1 MSDAA
6 SSKVDN
12 VPLGGS
18 TSRVI
23 NFTGYKPKPWQKVV
37 HDAITAAGPKADAV
51 FVAKSPRQIGKSLL
65 IEMELLRH
73 AMNYKGSVSICV
85 SITFPN
91 CSKIFKELEA
101 GIAGTGLMAQCDRQA
116 LEITLINGSKII
128 FKSAQ
133 QRESLRG
140 YTIKRGGIL
149 CIDEAAYIPDEIF
162 GTILPWTNVHHAN
175 TLIVSTPRI
184 KQGTFYEYYTEGL
197 NGSKFIKSFD
207 LSKYDTSSMLSPEKV
222 ELYRRKMSKRQF
234 LTEILGEFSDSG
246 AGVFDISKD
255 IWLKEPVTDY
265 TDISIGIDWATGSG
279 NDDTVLSGFDL
290 SGRQVML
297 HRTNQLSPTEQIDWI
312 VDIINRIERRRI
324 RKIVCEHNSI
334 GTVYLDLLKKR
345 LPGYPIEEFVT
356 SNSSK
361 RDIIEHLI
369 SRVDN
374 ETIKLI
380 NDKEQYLQFGGYA
393 LEITS
398 SGAVTYNG
406 LPGVHDDIVLADAF
420 AIRGITELESSTYAI
435 SFGRRRS

>member
-1 MSDAA
+1 MSDNA
-6 SSKVDN
+6 SPK
-12 VPLGGS
+12 
-18 TSRVI
+18 VI

-73 AMNYKGSVSICV
+73 AMNYKRSVSICV

-101 GIAGTGLMAQCDRQA
+101 GIADTGLMAQCDRQA

-207 LSKYDTSSMLSPEKV
+207 LSKFDTSEMLSLEKV

-255 IWLKEPVTDY
+255 IWLKESVTSY

-312 VDIINRIERRRI
+312 VDIINSIDRHRI
-324 RKIVCEHNSI
+324 RKIVCERNSI

-361 RDIIEHLI
+361 RDIIERLI

-435 SFGRRRS
+435 SFGRRR

>member
-1 MSDAA
+1 MMSDNT
-6 SSKVDN
+6 SSK
-12 VPLGGS
+12 
-18 TSRVI
+18 VI

-101 GIAGTGLMAQCDRQA
+101 GIAGSGLMAQCDRQA

-149 CIDEAAYIPDEIF
+149 AIDEAAYIPDEIF

-184 KQGTFYEYYTEGL
+184 KQGTFYEYYTEGM
-197 NGSKFIKSFD
+197 NGSRFIKSFD
-207 LSKYDTSSMLSPEKV
+207 LSKYDTSEMLSPEKV

-297 HRTNQLSPTEQIDWI
+297 PRTNQLSPTEQIDWI
-312 VDIINRIERRRI
+312 VDIINRIDRRRI

-361 RDIIEHLI
+361 RDIIERLI

-420 AIRGITELESSTYAI
+420 ALKGITELESNTYAI
-435 SFGRRRS
+435 SFGRRR

>member
-1 MSDAA
+1 
-6 SSKVDN
+6 
-12 VPLGGS
+12 
-18 TSRVI
+18 
-23 NFTGYKPKPWQKVV
+23 
-37 HDAITAAGPKADAV
+37 
-51 FVAKSPRQIGKSLL
+51 
-65 IEMELLRH
+65 MELLRH

-101 GIAGTGLMAQCDRQA
+101 GIADTGLMAQCDRQA

-149 CIDEAAYIPDEIF
+149 CIDEASYIPDEIF

-207 LSKYDTSSMLSPEKV
+207 LSKFDTSEMLSPEKV
-222 ELYRRKMSKRQF
+222 ELYRRKLSKRQF

-255 IWLKEPVTDY
+255 IWLKEPVTNY

-279 NDDTVLSGFDL
+279 NDDTVLTGFDL

-297 HRTNQLSPTEQIDWI
+297 HRTNQMSPTEQIDWI
-312 VDIINRIERRRI
+312 VDIINRIDRRRI

-361 RDIIEHLI
+361 RDIIERLI

-420 AIRGITELESSTYAI
+420 AIKGITELESSTYAI
-435 SFGRRRS
+435 SFGRRRN

>member
-1 MSDAA
+1 
-6 SSKVDN
+6 
-12 VPLGGS
+12 
-18 TSRVI
+18 
-23 NFTGYKPKPWQKVV
+23 
-37 HDAITAAGPKADAV
+37 
-51 FVAKSPRQIGKSLL
+51 
-65 IEMELLRH
+65 MELLRH

-91 CSKIFKELEA
+91 CSKIFKELEE
-101 GIAGTGLMAQCDRQA
+101 GIAGTGLMAHCDRQA

-149 CIDEAAYIPDEIF
+149 AIDEAAYIPGDIF

-207 LSKYDTSSMLSPEKV
+207 LSKFDTSEMLSPEKV
-222 ELYRRKMSKRQF
+222 ELYRRRMPKRQF

-255 IWLKEPVTDY
+255 IWLKEPVTSY

-324 RKIVCEHNSI
+324 RKIVCERNSI

-361 RDIIEHLI
+361 RDIIERLI

-420 AIRGITELESSTYAI
+420 ALRGITELESSTYAI
-435 SFGRRRS
+435 SFGRRR

>member
-6 SSKVDN
+6 SPKVNN

-23 NFTGYKPKPWQKVV
+23 NFTGYKPKPWQKVI

-101 GIAGTGLMAQCDRQA
+101 GIADTGLMAQCDKQA

-149 CIDEAAYIPDEIF
+149 AIDEAAYIPDEIF

-184 KQGTFYEYYTEGL
+184 KQGTFYEYYTEGM

-207 LSKYDTSSMLSPEKV
+207 LSKFDTSEMLSPEKV

-255 IWLKEPVTDY
+255 IWLKEPVTNY

-279 NDDTVLSGFDL
+279 NDDTVISGFDL

-312 VDIINRIERRRI
+312 VDIINRIDRRRI
-324 RKIVCEHNSI
+324 RKIVCERNSI

-345 LPGYPIEEFVT
+345 LPGYPIVEFVT

-361 RDIIEHLI
+361 RDIIERLI

-435 SFGRRRS
+435 SFGRRRN

>member
-6 SSKVDN
+6 SPK
-12 VPLGGS
+12 
-18 TSRVI
+18 VI

-101 GIAGTGLMAQCDRQA
+101 GIADTGLMAQCDRQA

-207 LSKYDTSSMLSPEKV
+207 LSKFDTSEMLSPEKV

-255 IWLKEPVTDY
+255 IWLKEPVTSY

-312 VDIINRIERRRI
+312 VDIINRIDRHRI
-324 RKIVCEHNSI
+324 RKIVCERNSI

-435 SFGRRRS
+435 SFGRRRN

>member
-6 SSKVDN
+6 SPK
-12 VPLGGS
+12 
-18 TSRVI
+18 VI

-101 GIAGTGLMAQCDRQA
+101 GIADSGLMAQCDRQA

-149 CIDEAAYIPDEIF
+149 AIDEAAYIPDEIF

-184 KQGTFYEYYTEGL
+184 KQGTFYEYYTEGM

-207 LSKYDTSSMLSPEKV
+207 LSKFDTSEMLSPEKV

-255 IWLKEPVTDY
+255 IWLKEPVTSY

-312 VDIINRIERRRI
+312 VDIINRIDRHRI
-324 RKIVCEHNSI
+324 RKIVCERNSI

-420 AIRGITELESSTYAI
+420 AIQGITELESSTYAI
-435 SFGRRRS
+435 SFGRRRN

>member
-1 MSDAA
+1 MSDT
-6 SSKVDN
+6 K
-12 VPLGGS
+12 
-18 TSRVI
+18 VI

-149 CIDEAAYIPDEIF
+149 AIDEAAYIPDEIF

-207 LSKYDTSSMLSPEKV
+207 LSKYDTSEMLSPEKV

-312 VDIINRIERRRI
+312 VDIINGIDRHRI
-324 RKIVCEHNSI
+324 RKIVCERNSI
-334 GTVYLDLLKKR
+334 GAVYLDLLKKR

-435 SFGRRRS
+435 SFGRRR

>member
-6 SSKVDN
+6 SPK
-12 VPLGGS
+12 
-18 TSRVI
+18 VI

-101 GIAGTGLMAQCDRQA
+101 GIADTGLMAQCDKQA

-149 CIDEAAYIPDEIF
+149 AIDEAAYIPDEIF

-184 KQGTFYEYYTEGL
+184 KQGTFYEYYTEGM

-207 LSKYDTSSMLSPEKV
+207 LSKFDTSEMLSPEKV

-255 IWLKEPVTDY
+255 IWLKEPVTSY

-312 VDIINRIERRRI
+312 VDIINRIDRHRI
-324 RKIVCEHNSI
+324 RKIVCERNSI

-369 SRVDN
+369 SRVEN

-420 AIRGITELESSTYAI
+420 AIRGITELESSTYTI
-435 SFGRRRS
+435 SFGRRR

>member
-1 MSDAA
+1 MSEAA
-6 SSKVDN
+6 SPK
-12 VPLGGS
+12 
-18 TSRVI
+18 VI

-101 GIAGTGLMAQCDRQA
+101 GIADTGLMAQCDRQA

-207 LSKYDTSSMLSPEKV
+207 LSKFDTSEMLSPEKV
-222 ELYRRKMSKRQF
+222 EMYRRKMSKRQF

-255 IWLKEPVTDY
+255 IWLKEPVTNY

-312 VDIINRIERRRI
+312 VDIINRIDRHRI
-324 RKIVCEHNSI
+324 RKIVCERNSI

-361 RDIIEHLI
+361 RDIIERLI

-435 SFGRRRS
+435 SFGRRRN